1 MRLFLSSVLLMLAL
15 NPVQVYALLDD
26 PVWLEVDG
34 SQLPSW
40 SYVDRT
46 GAAKG
51 GVVLLLGSGTSG
63 AWPHSLAS
71 MGDYLPDHGWHTV
84 SIRADFEMN
93 DSTNLAKRV
102 NAAIGALPVVA
113 GKPIVVIAAHSIAR
127 HVALQQIEKGFSKQP
142 SAFVFLNRPV
152 FEGEGEASKFHKE
165 QLAILDL
172 SDGATT
178 KAEFWR
184 HRRNL
189 AAENKQRFYKHVALP
204 LTGPNWTSK
213 PDRLGKKI
221 IGWLKRSYP

>member
-1 MRLFLSSVLLMLAL
+1 MRLFLRSLVLLLAL
-15 NPVQVYALLDD
+15 SPLHIQAMLDD
-26 PVWLEVDG
+26 PEWLEVGG
-34 SQLPSW
+34 SKLPSW
-40 SYVDRT
+40 SYPDRT

-71 MGDYLPDHGWHTV
+71 MGEYLPDHGWHTV

-93 DSTNLAKRV
+93 DFTDLAKRV
-102 NAAIGALPVVA
+102 NAAIDALPVAA

-127 HVALQQIEKGFSKQP
+127 RVALQQLEKGFSKQP
-142 SAFVFLNRPV
+142 SALVFLNRPA
-152 FEGEGEASKFHKE
+152 FEGEDEASKFHKQ

-178 KAEFWR
+178 QEDFWR
-184 HRRNL
+184 LRRNL
-189 AAENKQRFYKHVALP
+189 AAENKQSFYKHLALP
-204 LTGPNWTSK
+204 LTGPNWTRK
-213 PDRLGKKI
+213 PDRLGKKV